1 MNERPSFVEPTAQP
15 ASIRPLRLLLL
26 ESDKIYAQQLLDY
39 LSTVSFDITSL
50 IITTETN
57 LKTALTQKW
66 DIIIADYALALPGL
80 KIVREQLPDLPFI
93 VLTNIP
99 GEIPAI
105 ESLKA
110 GANEC
115 IPKHNLRKI
124 VAAIEREI
132 NLYHNRLNLPYT
144 NIQFSE
150 QQNLL
155 LRISDLLPL
164 AVFIFDIERKQLSW
178 LNQGVEELTGYT
190 QAQCKAM
197 TNVAALIHPEDQWLI
212 LEVYNYLNLT
222 NERNF
227 YENECRIRH
236 KSDEWRWV
244 FFRVVSFRKNTAGK
258 CTQVLAVAQDIQDR
272 KKLEAEQKQRQAVI
286 LTAVLEAQE
295 QERRRIAGELHDS
308 IAQQILAVLLHFNAL
323 QDYRH
328 KKEKENEAIDTFE
341 AQAWEQI
348 GQMLRDTIDEIRTT
362 SHNLMPRSISTGGL
376 DQALR
381 RLTAQ
386 MQATHTTQINYNA
399 YHVQFPLPEAIEIG
413 IYRIVQE
420 SLANALK
427 HSEANQID
435 IQLIQHP
442 THLSLS
448 IEDDGKGFDTNTLTA
463 QKGIGLSNLEAR
475 VRLLSGTL
483 VIESIPGKGTTILV
497 ELPYSQ
503 SDFS

>member
-1 MNERPSFVEPTAQP
+1 MNQRPGFVEPSEQP
-15 ASIRPLRLLLL
+15 AGTRTLHLLLL
-26 ESDKIYAQQLLDY
+26 EADNLYAQDLIQHL
-39 LSTVSFDITSL
+39 TGVGFQITG
-50 IITTETN
+50 IIATTEPEI
-57 LKTALTQKW
+57 KAALAQTW
-66 DIIIADYALALPGL
+66 EIVIADYALALPAL
-80 KIVREQLPDLPFI
+80 KIVRDQLPELPFI

-99 GEIPAI
+99 GDTPAI

-115 IPKHNLRKI
+115 IPKHNFRKI

-132 NLYHNRLNLPYT
+132 NLYHNRLDRQYT

-190 QAQCKAM
+190 QAQCKAI
-197 TNVAALIHPEDQWLI
+197 TNVATLIHPDDQWLI
-212 LEVYNYLNLT
+212 LETFNYLNLT

-236 KSDEWRWV
+236 KSNEWRWV

-272 KKLEAEQKQRQAVI
+272 KKLEAEQKHRQAAV
-286 LTAVLEAQE
+286 LAAVLEGQD

-308 IAQQILAVLLHFNAL
+308 VAQQILAVLLHFNAL
-323 QDYRH
+323 QDYRR
-328 KKEKENEAIDTFE
+328 KKENENIDTFE
-341 AQAWEQI
+341 VQAWEQI
-348 GQMLRDTIDEIRTT
+348 GQMLRDIIDEIRII
-362 SHNLMPRSISTGGL
+362 SHNLTPRSISTGGL
-376 DQALR
+376 HQALQ

-386 MQATHTTQINYNA
+386 MQAAHTTQINYNA
-399 YHVQFPLPEAIEIG
+399 YHVQFPLPEPVEIG

-427 HSEANQID
+427 HSGAGQID

-442 THLSLS
+442 GHLSLT
-448 IEDDGKGFDTNTLTA
+448 IEDDGKGFDLSTLNA

-503 SDFS
+503 